1 MKKVLFFFMS
11 LLNVATASADDTNYI
26 INCAIGEEVEGKTVY
41 LTNLDNTSIID
52 SAVVRNGRFHME
64 GKIEHP
70 QVAVLS
76 CKDFSLGKPNENV
89 YVALDG
95 SEAQLTLKVGNY
107 PEVSGS
113 CANIALNSFKKTITP
128 RDIASDEEYENAR
141 KTYEDS
147 NASPEAKKQ
156 AADLLNK
163 YLIEMRNRIIKFC
176 VDNNNNIG
184 GAMYFGKYN
193 ARLSS
198 KQIDMILATASD
210 EFKSY
215 KAVEQVI
222 KRREAEKKR
231 EKGNKYIDFEMADSL
246 GVMHKLSDYVQANK
260 VTILDCWAS
269 WCGPC
274 RALMP
279 ELKRVYA
286 EYHDKGLEIVG
297 VSFDKDKNAWIKCTN
312 QMDLP
317 WVHLS
322 DLKCWECEV
331 GLVYGVNGIPFTLL
345 IDRNGIIQGCNLHGK
360 KLRTA
365 IEEIL
370 AK

>member
-198 KQIDMILATASD
+198 KQIDMILATAS
-210 EFKSY
+210 E
-215 KAVEQVI
+215 
-222 KRREAEKKR
+222 
-231 EKGNKYIDFEMADSL
+231 
-246 GVMHKLSDYVQANK
+246 
-260 VTILDCWAS
+260 
-269 WCGPC
+269 
-274 RALMP
+274 
-279 ELKRVYA
+279 
-286 EYHDKGLEIVG
+286 
-297 VSFDKDKNAWIKCTN
+297 
-312 QMDLP
+312 
-317 WVHLS
+317 
-322 DLKCWECEV
+322 
-331 GLVYGVNGIPFTLL
+331 
-345 IDRNGIIQGCNLHGK
+345 
-360 KLRTA
+360 
-365 IEEIL
+365 
-370 AK
+370 